1 MPPAEEF
8 LQNTQSSHG
17 QDSPAMTVL
26 RRIGPVLFTAD
37 ADFGQFGCL
46 YGFIAETAELHFCE
60 STLNLFTN
68 GKNMI

>member
-1 MPPAEEF
+1 
-8 LQNTQSSHG
+8 
-17 QDSPAMTVL
+17 MTVL